1 MKYKFTPSKLLAIL
15 VLSIAVASQAWADE
29 PVQSVDDAT
38 SLDPYAAI
46 PAPQEKPRQP
56 PPTPQPATEPQT
68 TPPEAPG
75 AKATM
80 HNAPDSQGVEE
91 LQSAPKSHAG
101 EEYGPPNYLKVWKNP
116 FGSSSGPSP
125 KESSGDDDNLITLK
139 PSRSLT
145 PAQMLSRRLIS
156 SKLYLPERIL
166 IGESSKFT
174 VKGPPN
180 WRVAIAM
187 ADKDEGAKPV
197 NNHKLRLGA
206 DRKVVA
212 VGKIP
217 PTGVLELYVATP
229 IQGDLIGTY
238 LFFEAAIWS
247 KDDLSDTQLA
257 ETVPP
262 VISKNPHGNGVQI
275 AALTEKK
282 RGLRFLP
289 DASIQ
294 TSPSPNSLTSGNP

>member
-1 MKYKFTPSKLLAIL
+1 MKYKSSPSKLLGVLTVSL
-15 VLSIAVASQAWADE
+15 VLVSQAWA
-29 PVQSVDDAT
+29 QKASAQGAMSVDQAT
-38 SLDPYAAI
+38 SSDPWGAA
-46 PAPQEKPRQP
+46 PADTETQSDRSSQP
-56 PPTPQPATEPQT
+56 SAIHRAPTVVTESTAATSVPP
-68 TPPEAPG
+68 
-75 AKATM
+75 
-80 HNAPDSQGVEE
+80 
-91 LQSAPKSHAG
+91 G

-116 FGSSSGPSP
+116 FGSSSGAP
-125 KESSGDDDNLITLK
+125 KEQSDGDDDNLITLK
-139 PSRSLT
+139 PSQRMT

-212 VGKIP
+212 IGKIP

-238 LFFEAAIWS
+238 LFFEAALWS

-282 RGLRFLP
+282 RGLRIVP
-289 DASIQ
+289 DGSIPTQ
-294 TSPSPNSLTSGNP
+294 SYSQSLSTGQQP